1 LGTRQ
6 SLSLPSVV
14 LFSGIVV
21 TVVYMLDNK
30 KKSEVALPSAM
41 VMALGKENT
50 EIILKHVI
58 AECWD
63 RALGKENNKKILKQ
77 VCRVLG

>member
-1 LGTRQ
+1 MGTRQ

-63 RALGKENNKKILKQ
+63 RALGNDNTEKILK
-77 VCRVLG
+77 